1 MAGEMGYNFCRS
13 GEAMIEVFGVEGKEL
28 GYAKAS
34 EAEEVFSK
42 VGSWLSQSLTT
53 EDRRD

>member
-1 MAGEMGYNFCRS
+1 
-13 GEAMIEVFGVEGKEL
+13 MIEAFGVEGKEL